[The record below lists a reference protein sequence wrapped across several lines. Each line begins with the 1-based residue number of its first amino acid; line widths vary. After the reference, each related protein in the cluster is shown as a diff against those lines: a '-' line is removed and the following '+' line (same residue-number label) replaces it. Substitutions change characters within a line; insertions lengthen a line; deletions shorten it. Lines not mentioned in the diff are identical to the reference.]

1 MMATSAP
8 SAQAQYREVEPIY
21 LDVSAWALS
30 YKGQV
35 AMLSKRQWE
44 IVHALL
50 RVPGATVSSASLRA
64 LLDERSPDALSEGAL
79 TVHIH
84 HLRQKLG
91 ALPVRLLSNRGAAG
105 YFLNFEVSLEV
116 LKRQPLASL
125 PPLSAMPEPKA
136 TPRGFIRRRTWPMTG
151 TAEPAPVRRLSA
163 HAAVEEK
170 RPTGALLT

>member
-1 MMATSAP
+1 MMATSA
-8 SAQAQYREVEPIY
+8 SSKQVQYHEVEPIF
-21 LDVSAWALS
+21 LDVSARALS
-30 YKGQV
+30 YRGRMT
-35 AMLSKRQWE
+35 MLSKRQWE

-91 ALPVRLLSNRGAAG
+91 ALPVQLLRNRGAAG
-105 YFLNFEVSLEV
+105 YFLNFEVPLEV

-125 PPLSAMPEPKA
+125 PALSAMPEPKA
-136 TPRGFIRRRTWPMTG
+136 KPRGFIRRRAWPMTG
-151 TAEPAPVRRLSA
+151 TAERAPVRCLSA
-163 HAAVEEK
+163 HAARRGEAGRPK
-170 RPTGALLT
+170 RC